1 GVRDC
6 MPWASASGPRFL
18 LCSALACR
26 LRPPV
31 RCRGSLALV
40 LRTRHLGKTV
50 WRTLRREGHAATLL
64 SGGAVVGVVGS
75 DASGKSTLVR
85 EVSRWLGE
93 FLSVATV
100 HGGKPP
106 PTPVTLAPRALLPL
120 LRRLV
125 PRYRLSRLEADAEE
139 GNAKLEMMPR
149 GRLVILYALRA
160 VMLGYE
166 RKRLLV
172 RAHRKAAGGTLVIA
186 DRYPTRQ
193 PGV

>member
-1 GVRDC
+1 
-6 MPWASASGPRFL
+6 
-18 LCSALACR
+18 
-26 LRPPV
+26 
-31 RCRGSLALV
+31 
-40 LRTRHLGKTV
+40 HV
-50 WRTLRREGHAATLL
+50 WRGLRRERRAETLL

-85 EVSRWLGE
+85 EVSRWLGG

-106 PTPVTLAPRALLPL
+106 PTPLTLAARALLPL

-125 PRYRLSRLEADAEE
+125 PRYRLSRLEA
-139 GNAKLEMMPR
+139 GSGTGLETMPR
-149 GRLVILYALRA
+149 GRLFVLYALRA

-172 RAHRKAAGGTLVIA
+172 RAHRKAAGGTIVIA

-193 PGV
+193 PDVP